1 MAELLCHHATVL
13 KESAP
18 PPKLELLDISG
29 IPILQYPAATDD
41 VTYLVSHRC
50 EIGTRSGQ
58 RQAQVVASAVALRSR
73 RSECYNHEKGF
84 AD

>member
-1 MAELLCHHATVL
+1 MLLRQNWSCY
-13 KESAP
+13 
-18 PPKLELLDISG
+18 DIYG

-50 EIGTRSGQ
+50 EIETRNGQ
-58 RQAQVVASAVALRSR
+58 RVTQVVASAVAFRSR
-73 RSECYNHEKGF
+73 RSECYNRVKVI